1 MWHFHFGTLDVW
13 LHSTSTCMH
22 TSDCWSCGII
32 DHTPRTG
39 GDSLHGEQ
47 QDEPWLLSWSS
58 LARASINSRSVLAR
72 SLQWSTHS
80 RFWLCDFHP
89 LLFPSPRLDIR
100 ISSRARQASQVDQCS
115 EESPTCCLCAP
126 SLGQLIIRLR
136 LPVLNRL
143 KPDASIGL
151 ELAGTLLWKSIWALI
166 YTEEWIMPHS
176 FTPESTPLTD

>member
-39 GDSLHGEQ
+39 GHSLHGEQ

-100 ISSRARQASQVDQCS
+100 MSSRARQASQVDQCS

-166 YTEEWIMPHS
+166 DLKNGT
-176 FTPESTPLTD
+176 